1 MSGSEIVEL
10 ILDWAGEKNI
20 HPDDFHSMF
29 VPELL
34 EMMETDV

>member
-1 MSGSEIVEL
+1 MTGNEIASL
-10 ILDWAGEKNI
+10 IYEWADQKNI

-34 EMMETDV
+34 EMMENEV